1 MSVINC
7 ECTQLFKC
15 REWSGKLPQLLEVDF
30 STTPGGPPST
40 PSDSRKTFEQ
50 LIRTDP
56 LSTVITVSIDVL
68 SASVAVA
75 LAGLWAATSSTPH
88 PPLWWLALFVPIFV
102 IVIGARSLYRRS
114 LNRRFLDE
122 AFGVLSSGSIAAML
136 LLSTLVLL
144 GITDRPGAA
153 VTKLW
158 VCASILIPFGR
169 LVRMVVQRHLQRHS
183 HLVSPT
189 LIIGS
194 GQITQHV
201 IARMFAAPEHG
212 MNPVGVLSDETPTLG
227 DQATESEQV
236 PYLGAVDQLENAI
249 AKTQAER
256 LVIAFTT
263 VHGELLAGAVRVAHR
278 HGLRVWVVPRMYEV
292 IGSKSFIDHIG
303 GMPLLSV
310 PHTNPRG
317 WQFRAKHISDR
328 VVAGCILLTI
338 SPLFLTLML
347 LVRWSSPGPIFFAQD
362 RVGRNGQVF
371 GCLKFRSMRLPD
383 PDDVTFVPKTGSAP
397 GGVEGTDRRTRIGK
411 LMRSTSMDELPQL
424 LNVLRGEMSL
434 VGPRPERPEFVA
446 LFEAQ
451 IRRYG
456 ERHRVKAGVTGW
468 AQVNGLR
475 GQTSIAD
482 RAEWDNYYIENW
494 SLWLDVK
501 ILMLTVLAVFK
512 RAE

>member
-1 MSVINC
+1 M
-7 ECTQLFKC
+7 
-15 REWSGKLPQLLEVDF
+15 PQLLAVET
-30 STTPGGPPST
+30 STAPDDPLPTS
-40 PSDSRKTFEQ
+40 SDSRKSFEQ

-56 LSTVITVSIDVL
+56 LSTVITISIDVL
-68 SASVAVA
+68 SASIAVA
-75 LAGLWAATSSTPH
+75 LACLWAVRSDLPH
-88 PPLWWLALFVPIFV
+88 PPLWWLALFIPLVV
-102 IVIGARSLYRRS
+102 TVMGARSLYRRT

-122 AFGVLSSGSIAAML
+122 FMGILSSGSIAAML
-136 LLSTLVLL
+136 LLCILVFL
-144 GITDRPGAA
+144 GITDRPGAS

-169 LVRMVVQRHLQRHS
+169 LVRVVVQRRLQRRS

-189 LIIGS
+189 LVIGS
-194 GQITQHV
+194 GQVTQHV
-201 IARMFAAPEHG
+201 IARMIAAPEHG
-212 MNPVGVLSDETPTLG
+212 MNPVGVLSDETHTRG
-227 DQATESEQV
+227 EQGSDTDQV
-236 PYLGAVDQLENAI
+236 PHLGAVDQLETAI
-249 AKTQAER
+249 AQTQAER
-256 LVIAFTT
+256 LVIAFTK
-263 VHGELLAGAVRVAHR
+263 GRWELLPAAVRIAHR

-292 IGSKSFIDHIG
+292 IGSKSLVDHIG

-310 PHTNPRG
+310 PHTNPQG
-317 WQFRAKHISDR
+317 WQFRAKHLSDR
-328 VVAGCILLTI
+328 IAAGCILLAI
-338 SPLFLTLML
+338 SPFFLTLML
-347 LVRWSSPGPIFFAQD
+347 LVRWSSPGPIFFAQE
-362 RVGRNGQVF
+362 RVGRDGRVF

-383 PDDVTFVPKTGSAP
+383 PNEVTFVPETGSAP
-397 GGVEGTDRRTRIGK
+397 GGVEGVDRRTRIGK
-411 LMRSTSMDELPQL
+411 LMRTTSMDELPQL
-424 LNVLRGEMSL
+424 LNVLRGDMSL
-434 VGPRPERPEFVA
+434 VGPRPERPEFVT

-501 ILMLTVLAVFK
+501 ILMLTVLAIFK

>member
-1 MSVINC
+1 M
-7 ECTQLFKC
+7 
-15 REWSGKLPQLLEVDF
+15 
-30 STTPGGPPST
+30 
-40 PSDSRKTFEQ
+40 
-50 LIRTDP
+50 
-56 LSTVITVSIDVL
+56 STVITVSIDVL

-75 LAGLWAATSSTPH
+75 LAGWWAATSSTPH
-88 PPLWWLALFVPIFV
+88 PPLWWLVLFVPVVV
-102 IVIGARSLYRRS
+102 IVMGARSMYRRS

-122 AFGVLSSGSIAAML
+122 FFGILSSAAIASML
-136 LLSTLVLL
+136 VLCTLVLS

-158 VCASILIPFGR
+158 VCATIVIPFGR
-169 LVRMVVQRHLQRHS
+169 LVRVVVQRRLQRHS
-183 HLVSPT
+183 RLVSPT
-189 LIIGS
+189 LVIGS
-194 GQITQHV
+194 GQVTQHV

-212 MNPVGVLSDETPTLG
+212 MNPVGVLSDEVPARG
-227 DQATESEQV
+227 DYGSTDHQV
-236 PYLGAVDQLENAI
+236 PYLGTIDHLEDAI

-263 VHGELLAGAVRVAHR
+263 VRGELLTGAVRIAHC

-292 IGSKSFIDHIG
+292 IGSKSLIDHIG

-310 PHTNPRG
+310 PHTNPSG

-328 VVAGCILLTI
+328 IVAGCILLAI

-383 PDDVTFVPKTGSAP
+383 PHDETFVPKTGSAP

-434 VGPRPERPEFVA
+434 VGPRPERPEFVT

-494 SLWLDVK
+494 SLWLDLK

>member
-1 MSVINC
+1 M
-7 ECTQLFKC
+7 
-15 REWSGKLPQLLEVDF
+15 EWELPQLLEVEI
-30 STTPGGPPST
+30 SATLEAPTPTS
-40 PSDSRKTFEQ
+40 SNSRKTFGQ

-56 LSTVITVSIDVL
+56 LSTIVSVSIDVL
-68 SASVAVA
+68 SATIAVILAWWWA
-75 LAGLWAATSSTPH
+75 LTSILLH
-88 PPLWWLALFVPIFV
+88 PPMWCFAVFVPLVV
-102 IVIGARSLYRRS
+102 IVMGARSLYRRS

-122 AFGVLSSGSIAAML
+122 FYGILSSGSIAAML
-136 LLSTLVLL
+136 LLCALVLF
-144 GITDRPGAA
+144 GIADRPGAA

-158 VCASILIPFGR
+158 VCASVLIPFGR
-169 LVRMVVQRHLQRHS
+169 LIRVVLQRRLQRRS
-183 HLVSPT
+183 RLVSPT
-189 LIIGS
+189 LVIGS
-194 GQITQHV
+194 GQVTQHV
-201 IARMFAAPEHG
+201 IARMIAAPEHG
-212 MNPVGVLSDETPTLG
+212 MNPVGVLSDETHISS
-227 DQATESEQV
+227 DQGAEADQV
-236 PYLGAVDQLENAI
+236 PYLGTVDRLEAVI
-249 AKTQAER
+249 AETQAER
-256 LVIAFTT
+256 LVIAFTK
-263 VHGELLAGAVRVAHR
+263 VHGELLTGSVRIAHR

-292 IGSKSFIDHIG
+292 IGSKSLIDHIG

-317 WQFRAKHISDR
+317 WQFRVKHVSDR
-328 VVAGCILLTI
+328 IAAGCILFAL

-347 LVRWSSPGPIFFAQD
+347 LVRWSSPGPIFFAQE
-362 RVGRNGQVF
+362 RVGRNGQIF

-383 PDDVTFVPKTGSAP
+383 PDHVTFVPKIGSAP

-424 LNVLRGEMSL
+424 LNVLRGDMSL
-434 VGPRPERPEFVA
+434 VGPRPERPEFVT

-494 SLWLDVK
+494 SLWLDIK

-512 RAE
+512 QAE

>member
-1 MSVINC
+1 M
-7 ECTQLFKC
+7 
-15 REWSGKLPQLLEVDF
+15 EWELPQLMEVDT
-30 STTPGGPPST
+30 STVPSGPPLIA
-40 PSDSRKTFEQ
+40 SDSRKTFGQ
-50 LIRTDP
+50 LVRTDP
-56 LSTVITVSIDVL
+56 LSTIITVSIDVL

-75 LAGLWAATSSTPH
+75 LAAWWAATSTTPH
-88 PPLWWLALFVPIFV
+88 PPLWWLMLFVPAVV
-102 IVIGARSLYRRS
+102 IVMGARSLYRRS

-122 AFGVLSSGSIAAML
+122 FFGILSSGSIAAML
-136 LLSTLVLL
+136 VLSTLVLL

-158 VCASILIPFGR
+158 VCASIVIPFGR
-169 LVRMVVQRHLQRHS
+169 LVRVVVQRRLQRHS

-189 LIIGS
+189 LVIGS
-194 GQITQHV
+194 GQVTQHV
-201 IARMFAAPEHG
+201 ITRMLAAPEHG
-212 MNPVGVLSDETPTLG
+212 MNPVGLLSDEAPTRG
-227 DQATESEQV
+227 EPGAEAEPV
-236 PYLGAVDQLENAI
+236 PYLGTIDQLENAI
-249 AKTQAER
+249 VATHAER
-256 LVIAFTT
+256 LVVAFTT
-263 VHGELLAGAVRVAHR
+263 VRGELLTGAVRVAHR
-278 HGLRVWVVPRMYEV
+278 HGLRVWVVPRMYEA

-317 WQFRAKHISDR
+317 WQFQAKHISDR
-328 VVAGCILLTI
+328 IVAGCILLTI

-347 LVRWSSPGPIFFAQD
+347 LVRCSSPGPIFFAQE

-383 PDDVTFVPKTGSAP
+383 PADAAFVPKTGSAP

-494 SLWLDVK
+494 SLWLDIK

>member
-1 MSVINC
+1 M
-7 ECTQLFKC
+7 
-15 REWSGKLPQLLEVDF
+15 LEVKT
-30 STTPGGPPST
+30 STAPGGALPTSPK
-40 PSDSRKTFEQ
+40 SRKSFGQ

-56 LSTVITVSIDVL
+56 LSTIVSVSIDVL
-68 SASVAVA
+68 SATIAVA
-75 LAGLWAATSSTPH
+75 LAWWWALTSVLLH
-88 PPLWWLALFVPIFV
+88 PPMWCFALFIPLVV
-102 IVIGARSLYRRS
+102 IVMGSRSLYRRT

-122 AFGVLSSGSIAAML
+122 FYGIVSSGSIAAML
-136 LLSTLVLL
+136 LLCALVLF

-158 VCASILIPFGR
+158 VCASVLIPFGR
-169 LVRMVVQRHLQRHS
+169 LVRVVIQRRLQRNS

-189 LIIGS
+189 LVIGA
-194 GQITQHV
+194 GQVTQHV
-201 IARMFAAPEHG
+201 IARMIAAPEHG
-212 MNPVGVLSDETPTLG
+212 MKPVGLLSNEIHPRSDL
-227 DQATESEQV
+227 ATEADQV
-236 PYLGAVDQLENAI
+236 PYLGAVDQLEAVI
-249 AKTQAER
+249 AETQAER
-256 LVIAFTT
+256 LVIAFTR
-263 VHGELLAGAVRVAHR
+263 VRGELLTRAVRIAHR

-292 IGSKSFIDHIG
+292 IGSKSRIDHIG

-317 WQFRAKHISDR
+317 WQFRVKHISDR
-328 VVAGCILLTI
+328 IVAGCILLVL
-338 SPLFLTLML
+338 SPLFLTLMF
-347 LVRWSSPGPIFFAQD
+347 LVRWSSPGPIFFAQE

-383 PDDVTFVPKTGSAP
+383 PDHETFVPKTGSAP

-424 LNVLRGEMSL
+424 LNVLRGDMSL
-434 VGPRPERPEFVA
+434 VGPRPERPEFVT

-494 SLWLDVK
+494 SLWLDIK

-512 RAE
+512 KAE

>member
-1 MSVINC
+1 M
-7 ECTQLFKC
+7 
-15 REWSGKLPQLLEVDF
+15 EWELPQLLEVKT
-30 STTPGGPPST
+30 STPPGGPLPAS
-40 PSDSRKTFEQ
+40 SNSRKTIGQ

-56 LSTVITVSIDVL
+56 LSTIISVFIDVL
-68 SASVAVA
+68 SATIAVA
-75 LAGLWAATSSTPH
+75 LAWWWALASVLVH
-88 PPLWWLALFVPIFV
+88 PPMWCFALFVPLV
-102 IVIGARSLYRRS
+102 IIVMGARSLYRRS

-122 AFGVLSSGSIAAML
+122 CYGILSSGSIAAML
-136 LLSTLVLL
+136 LLCALVLL
-144 GITDRPGAA
+144 EITDRPGAA

-169 LVRMVVQRHLQRHS
+169 LVRVVIQRRLQQKS
-183 HLVSPT
+183 HLISPT
-189 LIIGS
+189 LVIGS
-194 GQITQHV
+194 GQLTQHV
-201 IARMFAAPEHG
+201 IARMIAAPEHG
-212 MNPVGVLSDETPTLG
+212 MNPVGVLSDEPPVSRDPRTDTGP
-227 DQATESEQV
+227 V
-236 PYLGAVDQLENAI
+236 PYLGAVSRLEAI
-249 AKTQAER
+249 IAETQAER
-256 LVIAFTT
+256 LVIAFAK
-263 VHGELLAGAVRVAHR
+263 VHGELLTGAVRIAHR

-292 IGSKSFIDHIG
+292 IGSKSLVDHIG
-303 GMPLLSV
+303 GMPLLSI

-317 WQFRAKHISDR
+317 WQFQMKHISDR
-328 VVAGCILLTI
+328 IVAGCILLVL

-347 LVRWSSPGPIFFAQD
+347 LVRWSSPGPIFFAQE
-362 RVGRNGQVF
+362 RVGRNGQIF

-383 PDDVTFVPKTGSAP
+383 PDHVAFVPKTGSAP

-424 LNVLRGEMSL
+424 LNVLRGDMSL
-434 VGPRPERPEFVA
+434 VGPRPERPEFVT

-494 SLWLDVK
+494 SLWLDIK

-512 RAE
+512 KAE

>member
-1 MSVINC
+1 M
-7 ECTQLFKC
+7 
-15 REWSGKLPQLLEVDF
+15 EWELPQLLEVET
-30 STTPGGPPST
+30 STTPGGPPPTS
-40 PSDSRKTFEQ
+40 SNSRKTFGQ

-56 LSTVITVSIDVL
+56 LSTIVSVSIDVL
-68 SASVAVA
+68 SATIAVA
-75 LAGLWAATSSTPH
+75 LAWWWALTSVLVH
-88 PPLWWLALFVPIFV
+88 PPMWCFALFVPLVV
-102 IVIGARSLYRRS
+102 IVMGARSLYRRS

-122 AFGVLSSGSIAAML
+122 FYGILSSGSIAAML
-136 LLSTLVLL
+136 LLCALVLF

-169 LVRMVVQRHLQRHS
+169 LVRVVVQRRLQRNS

-189 LIIGS
+189 LVIGS
-194 GQITQHV
+194 GQVTQHV
-201 IARMFAAPEHG
+201 IARMIAAPEHG
-212 MNPVGVLSDETPTLG
+212 MNPVGVLSDDSPIRS
-227 DQATESEQV
+227 DQGTEADQV
-236 PYLGAVDQLENAI
+236 PYLGAVDRLESVI
-249 AKTQAER
+249 AETQAER
-256 LVIAFTT
+256 LVIAFTK
-263 VHGELLAGAVRVAHR
+263 VHGELLTGSVRIAHR

-292 IGSKSFIDHIG
+292 IGSKSLIDHIG

-317 WQFRAKHISDR
+317 WQFRVKHISDR
-328 VVAGCILLTI
+328 IVAGCILLAL

-347 LVRWSSPGPIFFAQD
+347 LVRWSSPGPIFFAQE
-362 RVGRNGQVF
+362 RVGRNGQIF

-383 PDDVTFVPKTGSAP
+383 PDHVTFVPKIGSAP

-424 LNVLRGEMSL
+424 LNVLRGDMSL
-434 VGPRPERPEFVA
+434 VGPRPERPEFVT

-494 SLWLDVK
+494 SLWLDIK

-512 RAE
+512 KAE